1 MTYFNNSHYKKLI
14 ESYFCDSLMHNN
26 IFYKKRGIVGPLKE
40 SVLDCRI
47 NIFDDDN
54 FIDELN
60 KLVYEHGE
68 EVYRVVIQILTDFD
82 LDSED
87 AKKYWIAIIT
97 HRENISKAL
106 DRKISL
112 MTAISDYSGLYEK
125 SLKDHKLVEINAYEK
140 TKKESTHDNLTGLF
154 NKAYFQNTLNQH
166 LSLAKRN
173 STDLSVLFLD
183 VDDFKGINDTFGHC
197 SGDIILKNVAQTL
210 TQELRTSDIA
220 ACFGGDEFVILMP
233 NTYKTNALLL
243 SERLRKAI
251 KQKQITIKDQNLQI
265 TVSGGVAGFPAD
277 AQKAQNLLNL
287 ADSALYRAKGAGKDS
302 ISLFKEDKRRFLR
315 IKFNR
320 ALQVKQLGFNHTR
333 ILSGTSKD
341 IAMGGI
347 LFENK
352 EPLPIGTKI
361 QVSIPIT
368 EGSEPLL
375 LIGTVV
381 RVEAFE
387 SDKYD
392 IGMILSFKEMEKTAK
407 DEISKFLIQ

>member
-1 MTYFNNSHYKKLI
+1 
-14 ESYFCDSLMHNN
+14 MHNN